1 MKKFE
6 FMQLTSYPM
15 FWAYHIFVTE
25 FSPLANS
32 RKNYCNS
39 LKIQKERECNRHE
52 KERDR
57 KDTGKR
63 EKGRVKGKR
72 EGVLYFFHFPN

>member
-39 LKIQKERECNRHE
+39 LKIQKERECNRHR
-52 KERDR
+52 KEQDR
-57 KDTGKR
+57 KDTSKR
-63 EKGRVKGKR
+63 EKGRDERVER
-72 EGVLYFFHFPN
+72 RHSIFFPFS